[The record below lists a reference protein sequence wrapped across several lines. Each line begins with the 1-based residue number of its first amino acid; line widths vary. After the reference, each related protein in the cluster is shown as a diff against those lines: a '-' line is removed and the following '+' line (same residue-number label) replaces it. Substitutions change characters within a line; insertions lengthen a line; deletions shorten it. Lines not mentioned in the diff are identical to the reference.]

1 MKLYNSV
8 GPNPRM
14 VRMFMAEKG
23 FDVPKVE
30 VDLRGG
36 ENRREPYLK
45 VNPAGQCP
53 ALELDD
59 GTVLA
64 EITAIC
70 EYVDEKKKDTPSLIG
85 DTPEERART
94 RMWTRRIDLNIVEP
108 AANGFRFAEGLKMF
122 ENRVRCIP
130 EAADGLKAT
139 ARDKLK
145 WLDGLMGAKPFIAGD
160 KLTMADI
167 LLFAFLDFMAQCRP
181 AARSAD
187 CKNLT
192 AWYGRMKARPARPPD
207 PETSTMRCLTAVFAF
222 ISLSPWSPGPASP
235 RAIRLKGLFL
245 TTDYPSQTVRAGE
258 VADHPPQAHQRRAA
272 ARAGGA
278 RR

>member
-1 MKLYNSV
+1 MKLYNSI

-23 FDVPKVE
+23 FDVPRVD
-30 VDLRGG
+30 VDLLRG
-36 ENRREPYLK
+36 ENRREPYLMA
-45 VNPAGQCP
+45 NPSGQCP

-85 DTPEERART
+85 DTPEERAKT

-108 AANGFRFAEGLKMF
+108 GINGFRFAEGIKLF
-122 ENRVRCIP
+122 QNRVRCLP

-139 ARDKLK
+139 ARDKLA
-145 WLDGLMGAKPFIAGD
+145 WLDGLLGSKPFIAGD

-167 LLFAFLDFMAQCRP
+167 LLFAFVDFFGTVGQP
-181 AARSAD
+181 LSPD

-192 AWYGRMKARPARPPD
+192 AWFGLLKARP
-207 PETSTMRCLTAVFAF
+207 S
-222 ISLSPWSPGPASP
+222 
-235 RAIRLKGLFL
+235 
-245 TTDYPSQTVRAGE
+245 
-258 VADHPPQAHQRRAA
+258 AA
-272 ARAGGA
+272 A
-278 RR
+278 